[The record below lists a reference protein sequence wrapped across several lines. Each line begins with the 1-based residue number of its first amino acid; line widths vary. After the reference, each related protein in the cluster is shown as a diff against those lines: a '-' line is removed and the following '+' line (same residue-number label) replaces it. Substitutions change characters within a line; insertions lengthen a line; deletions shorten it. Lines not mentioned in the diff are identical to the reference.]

1 MPADPTI
8 GIVTDSNS
16 QLTAELAERFGV
28 EVVPM
33 TVTIDGD
40 DHLEGVDLDADDF
53 YAHFDDGNL
62 A

>member
-40 DHLEGVDLDADDF
+40 DHLILREDDILGVIES
-53 YAHFDDGNL
+53 
-62 A
+62 